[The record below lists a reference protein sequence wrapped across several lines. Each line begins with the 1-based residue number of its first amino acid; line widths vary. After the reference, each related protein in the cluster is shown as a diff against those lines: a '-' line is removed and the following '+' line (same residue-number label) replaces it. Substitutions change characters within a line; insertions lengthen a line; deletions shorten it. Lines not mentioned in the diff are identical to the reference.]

1 MLAAT
6 GKEHHL
12 SKKDITKSE
21 VTPMSLMPP
30 TFGQTMDEATFSDLL
45 GYLLRENAANK
56 P

>member
-30 TFGQTMDEATFSDLL
+30 TFGQTMDEATFNDLL
-45 GYLLRENAANK
+45 GYLLNEQATK
-56 P
+56 